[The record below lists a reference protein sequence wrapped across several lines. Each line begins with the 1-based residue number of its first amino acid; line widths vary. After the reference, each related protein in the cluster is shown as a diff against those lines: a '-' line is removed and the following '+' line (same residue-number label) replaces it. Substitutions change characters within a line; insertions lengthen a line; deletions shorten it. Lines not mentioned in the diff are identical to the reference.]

1 MLDGN
6 KIDDIKEISRYGK
19 AKGFLVAK
27 RYNLPTYS
35 NFFILENEEDIKL
48 LLEKFKGQNDFC
60 MRSDTLV
67 GNIPIGIGGQ
77 NGNRESI
84 LEYMRNIKRREKE
97 LGVSGVAIVYW
108 NDGKFCPTYE
118 TEGSFYLDYRT
129 NKELLIDYVGKG
141 WDGSFLSHGS
151 ACHETYSIPWED
163 ILFFDDNNRG
173 KYRKQIIS
181 EYAYSELRKARI
193 KDLNEKYG
201 LPLDKCE
208 SVIPSKYSGIKN
220 EYFRQIINQVIL
232 PMYDS
237 KDLQKYYR
245 EYIPI
250 AQIENGKVLVPEVIL
265 PERLR
270 IKEKGGNIE
279 ER

>member
-6 KIDDIKEISRYGK
+6 KIDDIREISRYGK

-27 RYNLPTYS
+27 KYNLPTYS
-35 NFFILENEEDIKL
+35 NFFIVKNEEDVKL
-48 LLEKFKGQNDFC
+48 LLERFKGQNDFC

-67 GNIPIGIGGQ
+67 GNISIGIGGQ
-77 NGNRESI
+77 NGSRESI
-84 LEYMRNIKRREKE
+84 FEYIRNIKRREKE
-97 LGVSGVAIVYW
+97 LGVLGVAIIYW
-108 NDGKFCPTYE
+108 NDGKFCPSYE

-208 SVIPSKYSGIKN
+208 SIIPSKYGGIKN
-220 EYFRQIINQVIL
+220 EYFRQVINQVIL

-237 KDLQKYYR
+237 KDLQEYYR

-270 IKEKGGNIE
+270 IKVKGGNIE